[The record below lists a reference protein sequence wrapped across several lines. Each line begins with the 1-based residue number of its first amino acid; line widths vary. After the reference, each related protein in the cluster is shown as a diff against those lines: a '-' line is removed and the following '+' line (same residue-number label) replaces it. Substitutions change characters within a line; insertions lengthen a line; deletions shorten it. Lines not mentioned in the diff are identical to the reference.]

1 MSASPDA
8 VSVVPVHIVSG
19 FLGAGKTTLIRRQL
33 ALRGAQSPPERCAV
47 LVNDF
52 GVASFDATLLDGGV
66 GVINIPGGCVCCT
79 APEGMVPAL
88 QSILD
93 ELKPDRIF
101 IEPTGLARPAD
112 LVDTLERSPIAGRIT
127 VTPVA
132 AVVDPNQLISDT
144 PPVLLLE
151 QIDAAAILIAN
162 RIDTASAPA
171 LAAFRQ
177 QVTEHWP
184 EPLGVWEVS
193 QGEVPP
199 EVFELRWADAPPPGD
214 NTDSDDHDHDHS
226 STEGYAA
233 ASGAWSADI
242 TFDVDRL
249 KSLLRTAG
257 LTRGKG
263 LFRTDIGWYRLER
276 AGDAVHA
283 APTAYRGG
291 SRLDIIVAGSQEEAQ
306 ALIDRISGL
315 TWTPPRDAE
324 PVVRLRDAE
333 GREVELTRLAL
344 AALPGQVSDVS
355 ALIPGREGRGV
366 YLREVLSLVGPETTY
381 TFVVS
386 ASDGMSTEPVSIDGA
401 GEAVLVHSL
410 ADGPFPR
417 DKGGPYR
424 LLIPPGEGR
433 SACANV
439 KKLDRIRIVA
449 G

>member
-1 MSASPDA
+1 MAASPSA
-8 VSVVPVHIVSG
+8 APVPVHIVSG

-33 ALRGAQSPPERCAV
+33 ALRAELDPPERCAV

-52 GVASFDATLLDGGV
+52 GEASFDATLLDGGV
-66 GVINIPGGCVCCT
+66 GVTNIPGGCVCCT

-88 QSILD
+88 AAMLD
-93 ELKPDRIF
+93 ELNPTRIF
-101 IEPTGLARPAD
+101 IEPTGLARAAD
-112 LVDTLERSPIAGRIT
+112 LVDTLERSILAGRIT

-132 AVVDPNQLISDT
+132 TVVDPVLLAKPS
-144 PPVLLLE
+144 PPPLLLE
-151 QIDAAAILIAN
+151 QIDAASILVAN
-162 RIDTASAPA
+162 RVDTADEAA
-171 LAAFRQ
+171 LAAFRR
-177 QVTEHWP
+177 QVAEHWP
-184 EPLGVWEVS
+184 ECLGVWEVAR
-193 QGEVPP
+193 GEVPLAL
-199 EVFELRWADAPPPGD
+199 FDLRWADAPPPKA
-214 NTDSDDHDHDHS
+214 HDHS
-226 STEGYAA
+226 HDHEHDSTKDYAA
-233 ASGAWSADI
+233 SSGAWSADM

-257 LTRGKG
+257 LTRAKG

-276 AGDAVHA
+276 AGGAVHG

-291 SRLDIIVAGSQEEAQ
+291 SRLDIIVEGSQDEAD
-306 ALIDRISGL
+306 ALVDRVSGL
-315 TWTPPRDAE
+315 TWVPPQDAA

-344 AALPGQVSDVS
+344 ASLPGQVSDVS
-355 ALIPGREGRGV
+355 ALIPGRQGRGV
-366 YLREVLSLVGPETTY
+366 FLREVLALVGPEGDY

-386 ASDGMSTEPVSIDGA
+386 ASDGMSTDPVSVEGA

-410 ADGPFPR
+410 DDGPFPR

-449 G
+449 S